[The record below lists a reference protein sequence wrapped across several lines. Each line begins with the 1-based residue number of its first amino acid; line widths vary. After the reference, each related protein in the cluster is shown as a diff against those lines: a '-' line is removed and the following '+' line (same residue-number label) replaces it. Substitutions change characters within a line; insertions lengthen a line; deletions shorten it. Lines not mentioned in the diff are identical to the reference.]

1 MNKRIETLLSN
12 TEATAMDYFNLVN
25 IFDCSTLSLQN
36 DKSRTVSME
45 VNEFRKIHDGFEF
58 LQKCTDTHFDIKE
71 ADIMYVSGK
80 MLDEI
85 DTFLI
90 TINMVD
96 GASVNI
102 CIFHIETNEKTEER
116 EHYNETDVIYLK
128 EYFENEKHSPLM
140 LIITDAFGF
149 STKFNSVANLSLL
162 EEEEDEDFRYMLQ
175 ISNAMGASVELP
187 LVEDSCNEIYIKE
200 SGFSDTILIRPYG
213 QPFMEIKIIVTKPE
227 DKKIPLTVVK

>member
-25 IFDCSTLSLQN
+25 IFDCSTLSLHN
-36 DKSRTVSME
+36 NNGRTVSME
-45 VNEFRKIHDGFEF
+45 VNKFRKIYEGFEF

-90 TINMVD
+90 TVNMVD
-96 GASVNI
+96 GASINI
-102 CIFHIETNEKTEER
+102 CIFHTDTNEKTEER
-116 EHYNETDVIYLK
+116 EHYNETDVINLK
-128 EYFENEKHSPLM
+128 EYFEDEKHSPLM
-140 LIITDAFGF
+140 LMITDAFGF
-149 STKFNSVANLSLL
+149 TTKFNGIASLSLL
-162 EEEEDEDFRYMLQ
+162 EEDEDFRYMLQ
-175 ISNAMGASVELP
+175 ISNGMGASVELP

-200 SGFSDTILIRPYG
+200 SGFADTILIRPYG
-213 QPFMEIKIIVTKPE
+213 QPFMEIKIIVTKTE
-227 DKKIPLTVVK
+227 DKKTPLTVVK